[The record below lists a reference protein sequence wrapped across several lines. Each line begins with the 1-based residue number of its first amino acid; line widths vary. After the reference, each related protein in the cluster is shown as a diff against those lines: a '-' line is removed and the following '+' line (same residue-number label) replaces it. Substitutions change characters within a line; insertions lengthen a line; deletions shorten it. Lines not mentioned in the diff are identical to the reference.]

1 MRHDA
6 EATLLLSR
14 ADVASLVDLGDV
26 IEEVE
31 RAFACFA
38 RGSIPAPGILSC
50 AVDGGGFHVKSAW
63 LPPPEGCFAVKANA
77 NFPGNRSRSGRPTI
91 QGVIVLFDGEGGF
104 PLAVMDS
111 IEITMLRTAAAT
123 AVAARHCA
131 RASART
137 VTIAGCG
144 DQARAQLL
152 ALACV
157 RPLARAFAYD
167 IDSGRAQALADS
179 LAEASFETLA
189 VRDLRAALAQ
199 SDICVTCTPS
209 HAPFVARGDLAPGT
223 FVAAVGADSEG
234 KQELAADLV
243 ASSAVIVDLGEQ
255 CASIGEL
262 HHALDA
268 GLMTLDQ
275 VRAELGE
282 VVTGK
287 KPGRISDD
295 EIVIFD
301 STGTALQD
309 VATASLVY
317 ERAVSEGFG
326 TRFRF
331 ARYQGSGLPSLS

>member
-104 PLAVMDS
+104 PLA
-111 IEITMLRTAAAT
+111 
-123 AVAARHCA
+123 
-131 RASART
+131 
-137 VTIAGCG
+137 
-144 DQARAQLL
+144 
-152 ALACV
+152 
-157 RPLARAFAYD
+157 
-167 IDSGRAQALADS
+167 DS

-268 GLMTLDQ
+268 GLMTVDQ

-317 ERAVSEGFG
+317 ERAVFEGCG
-326 TRFRF
+326 ARFRF

>member
-1 MRHDA
+1 MRPEGDG
-6 EATLLLSR
+6 TLLLSR
-14 ADVASLVDLGDV
+14 EEVASLVDLGDV
-26 IEEVE
+26 IEAVE
-31 RAFACFA
+31 RAFAAFA
-38 RGSIPAPGILSC
+38 KGSIPAPGILSC
-50 AVDGGGFHVKSAW
+50 AVEGGGFHVKTAW

-91 QGVIVLFDGEGGF
+91 QGVIVLFDGDGGF

-123 AVAARHCA
+123 AVAARYCA
-131 RASART
+131 RADART
-137 VTIAGCG
+137 VTICGCG

-152 ALACV
+152 ALGRV
-157 RPLARAFAYD
+157 RPLARVFAYD
-167 IDSGRAQALADS
+167 IDARRAEALAAS
-179 LAEASFETLA
+179 LPEAHFETLA

-209 HAPFVARGDLAPGT
+209 RVPFITREDLAAGT
-223 FVAAVGADSEG
+223 FVAAVGADSEE
-234 KQELAADLV
+234 KQELATDLV

-275 VRAELGE
+275 IRAELGE

-287 KPGRISDD
+287 KAGRISDD

-309 VATASLVY
+309 VATALLVF
-317 ERAVSEGFG
+317 ERALSEGVG
-326 TRFRF
+326 SRFRL
-331 ARYQGSGLPSLS
+331 GL